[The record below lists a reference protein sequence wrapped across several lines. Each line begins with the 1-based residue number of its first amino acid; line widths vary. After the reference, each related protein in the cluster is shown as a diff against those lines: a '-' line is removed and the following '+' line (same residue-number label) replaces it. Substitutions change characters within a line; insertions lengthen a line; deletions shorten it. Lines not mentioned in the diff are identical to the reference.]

1 MSADRSSSLAGMGT
15 MRISVHLFAILR
27 ERAGQDRIALELDP
41 GATVDDALAALARE
55 PGLAEPLDRMGV
67 AMAVNRDYASGDT
80 ELHAGD
86 ELALIPPVSGGGAA
100 VHARVSAEPLSLER
114 IAALVVRPEAG
125 AVVSFQGITREVES
139 LEYEAYAEMAEE
151 RIAAILID
159 CCEHHDLEAA
169 AAEHR
174 TGTVPLGEPSVIVA
188 VAAGHRGE
196 AFAGAREAIDRIKAE
211 APIWKQ
217 EVEGGEARWVE
228 GTNPA

>member
-15 MRISVHLFAILR
+15 MRISVRLFAILR

-100 VHARVSAEPLSLER
+100 DHARVSAEPLSLER

>member
-1 MSADRSSSLAGMGT
+1 MGT
-15 MRISVHLFAILR
+15 MRISVRLFAILR

-100 VHARVSAEPLSLER
+100 VQARVSAEPLSLER